1 MIGAHCLPLHAH
13 CRSKNIAQNVRSAK
27 FSARTAL
34 TEETERAAAWTAR
47 TALTEPNGH
56 CRVDCTDCD
65 NCADCALTLGLR
77 LLRATAWIALLA
89 LTERCRV
96 ACAVCSDCADR
107 ALTLGLRVPRGF
119 QCCENRA
126 ICSLRILKRSM
137 EKNPIGSRFRPR
149 APIFRILK
157 ALLQTITP
165 LGAPVFSGIVCG
177 Y

>member
-1 MIGAHCLPLHAH
+1 MIGAHCLPLHTH
-13 CRSKNIAQNVRSAK
+13 CRSKNIARNVRSAE

-34 TEETERAAAWTAR
+34 TGLS
-47 TALTEPNGH
+47 ALP
-56 CRVDCTDCD
+56 
-65 NCADCALTLGLR
+65 LGLR

-107 ALTLGLRVPRGF
+107 ALTLGLCLPRGF
-119 QCCENRA
+119 QCSENRA

>member
-1 MIGAHCLPLHAH
+1 MIGAHCLPLHTH
-13 CRSKNIAQNVRSAK
+13 CRSKNIARNVRSAE

-34 TEETERAAAWTAR
+34 

-137 EKNPIGSRFRPR
+137 EKSHWRAIPYARTYFSNIKSPI
-149 APIFRILK
+149 ADNY
-157 ALLQTITP
+157 T
-165 LGAPVFSGIVCG
+165 SGHACF
-177 Y
+177 